1 MLRGELA
8 RIADHA
14 LATAA
19 IAYEQTAA
27 APLQKP
33 RILAAIRASG
43 VAVVET
49 LYAPHTIEAVSVIAR
64 FDEERIS
71 RLGRED
77 ADDLVGVCCYL
88 QASCDDALALGAHL
102 RVARTELDA
111 DRFTAWTRGDHV
123 RAQQAARAAEAVE
136 ELLAGVVK
144 AGTAFAFPAGRA
156 ALVRSWIAAR
166 ADLA

>member
-1 MLRGELA
+1 MLRGDLA

-19 IAYEQTAA
+19 IAYEQVAA

-33 RILAAIRASG
+33 RILAAIRANG

-64 FDEERIS
+64 FDEERII

-77 ADDLVGVCCYL
+77 AHDLVGVCCYL
-88 QASCDDALALGAHL
+88 QAACDDALAIGEHL
-102 RVARTELDA
+102 RVARTDLDA
-111 DRFTAWTRGDHV
+111 ERFAAWTRGDHV
-123 RAQQAARAAEAVE
+123 RAQQATRAGEAVD
-136 ELLAGVVK
+136 ELLTGVLK
-144 AGTAFAFPAGRA
+144 AGTAFAFPAARA